1 MAEGW
6 PSDQWLKP
14 TVKSKLVAFGCS
26 SNIENPE
33 QEKPKTNSKE
43 IEVAQEKEHAN
54 AIYAIDLLPTSV
66 AS

>member
-1 MAEGW
+1 MAET
-6 PSDQWLKP
+6 DRQ
-14 TVKSKLVAFGCS
+14 VEVIAFGCS